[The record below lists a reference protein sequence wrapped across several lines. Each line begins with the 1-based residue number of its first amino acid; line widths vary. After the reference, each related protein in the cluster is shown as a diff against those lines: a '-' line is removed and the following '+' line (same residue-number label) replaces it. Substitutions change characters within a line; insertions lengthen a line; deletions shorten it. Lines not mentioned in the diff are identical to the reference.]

1 MMLAAIIACE
11 IGFWVVILGGLCARY
26 LLHRPRLGAVLLAL
40 VPVIDLVLLALVTVD
55 LLGGATASWHHG
67 LAAVYIGVSVA
78 YGRRMIRWADVRFR
92 QRFAG
97 GPPPELPTG
106 WAYTRRCWGEV
117 LLTLLAV
124 TIAGGLLAAM
134 IAIVDDPARTDS
146 LRQWFSILAIIL
158 GIDVVYAASYTIW
171 PKKPVAA

>member
-1 MMLAAIIACE
+1 MILAAIIACE
-11 IGFWVVILGGLCARY
+11 IGFWVVILAGLIARY
-26 LLHRPRLGAVLLAL
+26 PLHRPRLGAALLAL

-67 LAAVYIGVSVA
+67 LAALYIGVSVA

-97 GPPPELPTG
+97 GPPPERPTG
-106 WAYTRRCWGEV
+106 WAYTRRSWGEV

-124 TIAGGLLAAM
+124 AIAGGLLAAM
-134 IAIVDDPARTDS
+134 IAVVDDPARTDA
-146 LRQWFSILAIIL
+146 LRQWFSILVIIL
-158 GIDVVYAASYTIW
+158 GIDVIYAVSYTIW
-171 PKKPVAA
+171 PKKPTDA